1 MTDEPIKTNA
11 RLLSLIG
18 DIYDTTFDQA
28 LWGDTLQRIVEH
40 TGAQSCGL
48 VTKSATGEVHVAHQV
63 GVTPHFVQTYLDHY
77 GQFDPTHAIRLFDVG
92 QIHST
97 ENWVPMEEF
106 RKSQF
111 YQEWVRPQRLQ
122 DSANLLLDN
131 NADGFSYF
139 CLMTSA
145 GLVDDDFRRMLAP
158 MVPHLLRAVLI
169 GQTLHQ
175 QTRIAS
181 PIEHTLDE
189 LKAALFLL
197 DANGNITHTNQSGHD
212 MLDGKDFL
220 RVEQG
225 RLVATDPLLNRILRE
240 AVLASILGDGAT
252 RSESIALPFVAHDGE
267 RFVGH
272 LLPLTA
278 GRRRKTGVA
287 YDATAVLF
295 VSKASLDSTA
305 ASDIIKKIFKLTP
318 AEARVL
324 LAVVELGSVSETSR
338 NLDIAESTVKT
349 HLGRIF
355 TKTDTKRQADLVKLI
370 AAFSSPVR
378 S

>member
-1 MTDEPIKTNA
+1 MKANP
-11 RLLSLIG
+11 LLTSVVG
-18 DIYDTTFDQA
+18 DIYDTTFDHA
-28 LWGDTLQRIVEH
+28 LWSKTLKRIVEYVGFEYA
-40 TGAQSCGL
+40 GAWSCAL
-48 VTKSATGEVHVAHQV
+48 VAKDATGEVRLGHQV
-63 GVTPHFVQTYLDHY
+63 GITPRFARSYVDHY
-77 GQFDPTHAIRLFDVG
+77 GQLDPTQAIRLFDVG
-92 QIHST
+92 QIQSMQD
-97 ENWVPMEEF
+97 WVPIEDY
-106 RKSQF
+106 RKGRF
-111 YQEWVRPQRLQ
+111 YQEWVRPQGFEDAASVMLEK
-122 DSANLLLDN
+122 S
-131 NADGFSYF
+131 ADGFSYF
-139 CLMTSA
+139 GMIKSG
-145 GLVDDDFRRMLAP
+145 GLVDNDLRRTLAP
-158 MVPHLLRAVLI
+158 IVPHLRRAVLI
-169 GQTLHQ
+169 GQVLHRPA
-175 QTRIAS
+175 RIAS
-181 PIEHTLDE
+181 SMAHALDA
-189 LKAALFLL
+189 LKTALILL
-197 DANGNITHTNQSGHD
+197 DATGNITHSNQSGHD
-212 MLDGKDFL
+212 MLDRKDFL

-278 GRRRKTGVA
+278 GRRRKTGAA

-305 ASDIIKKIFKLTP
+305 ASDIIKKIFRLTP